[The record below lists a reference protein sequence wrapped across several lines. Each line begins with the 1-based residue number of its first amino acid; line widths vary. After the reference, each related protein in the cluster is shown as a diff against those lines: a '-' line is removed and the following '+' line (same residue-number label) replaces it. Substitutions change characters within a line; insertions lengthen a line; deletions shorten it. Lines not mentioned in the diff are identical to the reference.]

1 MRRAQGRS
9 APPSPARVR
18 PPAPSEDEA
27 LRALRALFAEASA
40 IARSLSVPVPRVTVG
55 FGRLPKG
62 ALAKCSSAR
71 SLAGWRHRIVVSRA
85 GFQRLNAAIRLSVAL
100 HELLHAAAPHDGHRG
115 RWAAWAARLNGSG
128 LLRYPI
134 RETYPP
140 FT

>member
-1 MRRAQGRS
+1 MKPGSGRS

-18 PPAPSEDEA
+18 PPSPSEDEA

-40 IARSLSVPVPRVTVG
+40 IARSLSVPVPDFTVG

-62 ALAKCSSAR
+62 ALAKCASAR
-71 SLAGWRHRIVVSRA
+71 SRAGWRHRIVVSRA
-85 GFQRLNAAIRLSVAL
+85 GFQRLNKEVCLSVAL

-128 LLRYPI
+128 SLRYPI
-134 RETYPP
+134 RETYPS